1 MADSK
6 KTNDLQDGNTIYR
19 GPIAPWLIGENTP
32 YEDAM
37 VKAANEWWQAVEE
50 TAKLTEQDKPD

>member
-6 KTNDLQDGNTIYR
+6 KTNDHQDGNTIYR
-19 GPIAPWLIGENTP
+19 GSIAPWLVGENTP

-37 VKAANEWWQAVEE
+37 VKAAMIWWQVEE
-50 TAKLTEQDKPD
+50 IAKLTEQDKPD